1 MAKITLK
8 LDKPV
13 EGVLNYATG
22 KHYPSKFENREG
34 SFMYGLAS
42 GDAIFIEEQFCQKP
56 DMMFRERRIGVG
68 IPFSI
73 CLRKSPSGEKYYEV
87 LNLQGVQS
95 ISQGTAAAPAS
106 DLEQKLQASIDQQQ
120 QTKAQ
125 RENPSK
131 STPATQSNNTAEPS
145 TVATSVQQQSH
156 LSALDT
162 IRHSTLSQLLSGC
175 MIAVIDSIKTG
186 KAYAESQ
193 GMTLNLTESSTQ
205 DLVTSALIHVQRM
218 AELECR
224 YGIST
229 QTPAVNRVAAAA
241 GGSSR

>member
-8 LDKPV
+8 LDTPV

-22 KHYPSKFENREG
+22 KHYPSKFEGREG
-34 SFMYGLAS
+34 SFMYGLGS

-56 DMMFRERRIGVG
+56 DTMFRERRIGVG

-95 ISQGTAAAPAS
+95 ISQGSAPAS

-186 KAYAESQ
+186 KAYAESH

-224 YGIST
+224 YGITT
-229 QTPAVNRVAAAA
+229 QSPVSRAAA